1 MSHTRPRKLIETV
14 IPLPEINDASAYDKM
29 PGIGPHP
36 KGIHHWWARLPLPCA
51 RAILFASVVDDPAD
65 VEGFEALPEKEK
77 DRLLAEREKL
87 FDLIRRLLQKKP
99 HEHPE
104 VFEEAREVLRK
115 ACGDKMPEVLD
126 PFTGGGSIPL
136 EAQRLGFQAHGRDL
150 NPVPALITK
159 ATIDYPARYFGKP
172 AVNPEAK
179 DRRDWKGA
187 QGLADDVRY
196 YGNWMLEKAREMIG
210 HLYPNAEVTAE
221 MAADRP
227 DLETNVGQ
235 KLPVIAWIWARTVES
250 PDPAFAGKQ
259 VPLVSTYWLSSKKG
273 KEAWLEPVVHAD
285 GTWEYRVRMGR
296 PEDPDAIRQGSKAP
310 GRGSNFICLLS
321 GASISGSYIKG
332 EASKDGLGC
341 RLIAVVADGG
351 RKRVYLDSEA
361 TGTEEAYSDTELPG
375 EIPKKLTGG
384 TCYAYGLSRWHDL
397 FSPRQLTALT
407 TFSDLVQGAH
417 GQILEE
423 SGDEKYAAAVA
434 TYLTMAANRCA
445 DFNNS
450 ICRWA
455 SDNQKIMNLFNRQ
468 AIPMAWD
475 FSESNIL
482 GQGVGS
488 WSVCYGYSAKCIETI
503 AFGDRDPGKVAQ
515 QDAARTNWPKHS
527 LIISTDP
534 PYYDN
539 IGYADLSDFFYVWL
553 RRSLRE
559 IEPELTRTML
569 TPKTEELIAIAH
581 RHGGDAKKAKEHF
594 EGGFRSAFSGMKE
607 ALDPRFPLTVYYAM
621 KQSEDTDSKGEGS
634 TGWETL
640 LNALI
645 DSGFQITST
654 WPLRATQQ
662 WKMNALN
669 ANALASYIL
678 LSCRLRPED
687 APIAMRRDFLAE
699 LRRDLPFALERL
711 QKSNIPP
718 VDLAQA
724 AIGPGMAI
732 YSRYREVQEPD
743 GSRLS
748 VRTVLQLINQ
758 ALGEVLDGSDSEFD
772 PQTIWAINWFKEFG
786 FEPGESWKADD
797 LCRAKDTAMETLQH
811 TGIIE
816 LKRKEVRL
824 LRRDE
829 LPPDWD
835 PMDDPVVSIWEAT
848 EHLIRRLREGG
859 EDSASELLAQL
870 GTKAEAARDLA
881 YLLFTVCER
890 KGWSKEALA
899 YNSLVI
905 SWPSLVEQ
913 ARTKPRTA
921 NVQEEFGL

>member
-65 VEGFEALPEKEK
+65 VENFERLPDGEK

-104 VFEEAREVLRK
+104 VFQEARAAMRR

-172 AVNPEAK
+172 AANPEAR
-179 DRRDWKGA
+179 DRRDWHGA

-196 YGNWMLEKAREMIG
+196 YGNWMLEKAREKIG
-210 HLYPNAEVTAE
+210 HLYPDAEVTAE
-221 MAADRP
+221 MAAERP
-227 DLETNVGQ
+227 DLEDYIGR

-273 KEAWLEPVVHAD
+273 KEAWLEPVVRSD
-285 GTWEYRVRMGR
+285 GSWEYRVRMGV
-296 PEDPDAIRQGSKAP
+296 PPDPDAVKRGSKSS
-310 GRGSNFICLLS
+310 RGANFECLLS
-321 GASISGSYIKG
+321 GSAINAEHIKREGKSGRIGQSI
-332 EASKDGLGC
+332 
-341 RLIAVVADGG
+341 IAVVADGG
-351 RKRVYLDSEA
+351 RKRIYLGSA
-361 TGTEEAYSDTELPG
+361 SAPAPLIEETPEEDRTALGYDPRNIWCTQ
-375 EIPKKLTGG
+375 
-384 TCYAYGLSRWHDL
+384 YGLEHVEDL
-397 FSPRQLTALT
+397 FSPRQLTAVT
-407 TFSDLVQGAH
+407 TFSDLVPKAYER
-417 GQILEE
+417 IVED
-423 SGDEKYAAAVA
+423 SGDAGYAAAVA
-434 TYLTMAANRCA
+434 TYLAFAVDRCA

-450 ICRWA
+450 LCRWA

-468 AIPMAWD
+468 AIPMVWD
-475 FSESNIL
+475 FTESNIL
-482 GQGVGS
+482 GKGVGS
-488 WSVCYGYSAKCIETI
+488 WSACFSYAVQCLEIIPI
-503 AFGDRDPGKVAQ
+503 AGAVPGIVAQ
-515 QDAARTNWPKHS
+515 QDAAQTKWNTRS

-539 IGYADLSDFFYVWL
+539 IGYADLADFFYVWL
-553 RRSLRE
+553 RRSLRQ

-569 TPKTEELIAIAH
+569 TPKTEELIATPY
-581 RHGGDAKKAKEHF
+581 RHGGDGKKAKAHF
-594 EGGFRSAFSGMKE
+594 EGGFKSAFSGMKD

-621 KQSEDTDSKGEGS
+621 KQSEDVDSKGEGS

-645 DSGFQITST
+645 DSGFQITAT

-678 LSCRLRPED
+678 LSCRLRPDE

-711 QKSNIPP
+711 QSSNIPP

-732 YSRYREVQEPD
+732 FSRFREVQEPD
-743 GSRLS
+743 GSKLS
-748 VRTVLQLINQ
+748 VRMALQLINQ
-758 ALGEVLDGSDSEFD
+758 ALGEALDGFDSDYD
-772 PQTIWAINWFKEFG
+772 AVTIWAISWFKEHG
-786 FEPGESWKADD
+786 FEPGDSGQADD
-797 LCRAKDTAMETLQH
+797 LCRAKDTAMDSLTKAGVIH
-811 TGIIE
+811 

-848 EHLIRRLREGG
+848 EHLIRRLRDGG
-859 EDSASELLAQL
+859 ENSAAELLAQL
-870 GTKAEAARDLA
+870 GPKAEAARDLA

-905 SWPSLVEQ
+905 SWPSLVEL
-913 ARTKPRTA
+913 AREKPRTA
-921 NVQEEFGL
+921 NVQGDFGL